1 MLSPRQLS
9 ENALIALLKQGNE
22 DAFAEIYTRFWEKM
36 VSYAVRLT
44 KSEEEAAD
52 IVQEI
57 FVSLWKKRE
66 SIQIKISLQAYLIG
80 STRNLCL
87 RFIERNIQT
96 ENFEEKLNDQLED
109 FSQNIEE
116 HISFADLQRQ
126 VEKAVAKMP
135 RKMREVYLL
144 SRDEQMS
151 YRQIAEELN
160 IAEGTVKKQISNALK
175 ILSENLSRLSLLIFI
190 GFFER
195 LK

>member
-1 MLSPRQLS
+1 MLSPDQLS
-9 ENALIALLKQGNE
+9 ESALIALLKQGNE
-22 DAFAEIYTRFWEKM
+22 DAFAEIYNRFWEKM
-36 VSYAVRLT
+36 ASYAVRLT

-57 FVSLWKKRE
+57 FISLWKKRE
-66 SIQIKISLQAYLIG
+66 ALQIKTNLQAYLIG
-80 STRNLCL
+80 STRNLSL

-126 VEKAVAKMP
+126 VDKAIAKMP
-135 RKMREVYLL
+135 KKMREVYLL

-151 YRQIAEELN
+151 YRQIAEQLD

-175 ILSENLSRLSLLIFI
+175 ILSENLSGLPILFVLS
-190 GFFER
+190 FFDR
-195 LK
+195 FK